1 MKRRDGYDVDKKSQ
15 MKAMFKQFDKNEN
28 DALDKDELADLV
40 KAMGKNLFGTNEN
53 KILEDF
59 DDNKDGKL
67 QYRGNVPVCKN
78 Y

>member
-1 MKRRDGYDVDKKSQ
+1 

-67 QYRGNVPVCKN
+67 QYRGNVMPQFAKITSK
-78 Y
+78 